1 MNHPACIGSLLGTAV
16 GDALGLPY
24 EGLSPRRG
32 AKLFPDSAQ
41 HHLLPSR
48 GMVSDD
54 TEHACFTAAA
64 LIRCQ
69 SDVGTFRKLLA
80 RSLRWW
86 FAALPAG
93 VGFATAR
100 AILKLWL
107 GISPERS
114 GVHSAGN
121 GPAMRAPI
129 LGVVLGADT
138 DQLKR
143 FVRAST
149 AITHRDPKAYQ
160 AALAVALAAHQSAG
174 DGETTPE
181 SFRATLA
188 NLLAHDN
195 ADEFLELVAMASRS
209 AAAGE
214 PVSTF
219 AATIGSRN
227 GISGYSF
234 HTVPCVLQAWFRH
247 PDDFAAGLQDI
258 IKAGGDTD
266 TAGAIFGGIAGAR
279 AHKDGIPAVW
289 RDNIV
294 EWPRSVRWI
303 EALGN
308 ALANTYAKPAVNT
321 ACPRYFWPGIIVRNA
336 LFLIFVL
343 SHGLRRLLP
352 PY

>member
-32 AKLFPDSAQ
+32 AKLFPDSTR
-41 HHLLPSR
+41 HHLLPNR

-69 SDVGTFRKLLA
+69 GNVGAFRKSLA

-86 FAALPAG
+86 FAGLPAG

-107 GISPERS
+107 GISPARS

-129 LGVVLGADT
+129 LGVVLGEDT
-138 DQLKR
+138 DELKR
-143 FVRAST
+143 FVKAAT

-174 DGETTPE
+174 DDKATPE
-181 SFRATLA
+181 SFRVTLA
-188 NLLAHDN
+188 NLLA
-195 ADEFLELVAMASRS
+195 ADDASEFLELVALAEKS
-209 AAAGE
+209 AAGGE

-247 PDDFAAGLQDI
+247 PEDFAAGLQDI
-258 IKAGGDTD
+258 IKTGGDAD
-266 TAGAIFGGIAGAR
+266 TAGAIFGGISGAR
-279 AHKDGIPAVW
+279 AHKAGIPAPW
-289 RDNIV
+289 RENIA
-294 EWPRSVRWI
+294 EWPRSMRWI
-303 EALGN
+303 EALAN
-308 ALANTYAKPAVNT
+308 ALADAHANPTVNT
-321 ACPRYFWPGIIVRNA
+321 RCPRYFWPGIIVRNA
-336 LFLIFVL
+336 LFLIFVF